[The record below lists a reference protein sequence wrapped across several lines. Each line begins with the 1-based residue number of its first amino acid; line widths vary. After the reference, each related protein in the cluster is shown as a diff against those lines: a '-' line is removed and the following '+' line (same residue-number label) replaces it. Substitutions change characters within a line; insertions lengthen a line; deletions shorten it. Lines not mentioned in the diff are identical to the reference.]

1 MAYRFVIMTKRKT
14 SPDAGTQ
21 VAIATS
27 QAVLD
32 GEGKVRKTV
41 QLLPFGDPIY
51 GRDGRGPYRLAD
63 AAHAQAVIDTT
74 LAVQNGTELFID
86 YDHQS
91 VLAVPKGGTARAAG
105 WVKGLTV
112 EADGIHAQVE
122 WTAAAHQALEAGE
135 YRYISPHFRFAQKD
149 GRITRLVNAGLTNS
163 PNFDLAAIASAD
175 MDADEE
181 DDDTEGDT
189 KKMAKFAQALGLSD
203 DAGEE
208 EILAA
213 IKDVMERSTAQASA
227 LASARSA
234 LGLADDADGEA
245 IAAAAS
251 AKAAGIDPAQF
262 VPRASYDALAKTIR
276 ENAEASAIAAV
287 DQAVADGKVPPAQR
301 DWALDLAKKD
311 LASFHSFLDA
321 AVPFAAGDMLNKQ
334 PDDAGKHTA
343 LTEDEAIACEMTGMS
358 PEDFLAAKNKG
369 TN

>member
-1 MAYRFVIMTKRKT
+1 MTKRTT
-14 SPDAGTQ
+14 SPDAGTA
-21 VAIATS
+21 VAIATA
-27 QAVLD
+27 QAALD
-32 GEGKVRKTV
+32 GEGKVRTKV
-41 QLLPFGDPIY
+41 HLLPFGDPIY

-105 WVKGLTV
+105 WIKQLTV
-112 EADGIHAQVE
+112 EADGIHGQVE
-122 WTAAAHQALEAGE
+122 WTAAAHEALKAGE

-149 GRITRLVNAGLTNS
+149 GRITRLVNAGLTNF
-163 PNFDLAAIASAD
+163 PNLDLPAIASAD
-175 MDADEE
+175 MDADEV
-181 DDDTEGDT
+181 DDEEGAANSM
-189 KKMAKFAQALGLSD
+189 KSIASALGLAE
-203 DAGEE
+203 DASEE
-208 EILAA
+208 EVLAA
-213 IKDVMERSTAQASA
+213 IKDMMEKSTAQSA
-227 LASARSA
+227 QLTAIDTTLGEVRVTV
-234 LGLADDADGEA
+234 GLAADADVAA
-245 IAAAAS
+245 IAAALAEKT
-251 AKAAGIDPAQF
+251 AVIDPAQF

-311 LASFHSFLDA
+311 LSSFHSFISA
-321 AVPFAAGDMLNKQ
+321 AVPFAAGDVLNKQ
-334 PDDAGKHTA
+334 PEGAGKHTA
-343 LTEDEAIACEMTGMS
+343 LTEAEAIACEMTGQS